1 MSNISICHRALSCH
15 LVIKKK
21 ADVKR
26 LHYDTYPARSSC
38 PAYQGLQHHLCAPNY
53 RERAFLVMMVS
64 QDSQNLAASLPPDHP
79 FAASFT
85 IATRPVE
92 RPSHPSPH
100 HSHMTSLLGP
110 KSRPPRPHLKVDA
123 SLPASKLSQIHQ
135 PLPVK
140 HPNHALYCK
149 TSPATAPSYILQQQ
163 HATGQTRRALM
174 HREALIACG
183 SDTTLGPEQPLS
195 ARHIPQSVDAIRF
208 NKGHARRL
216 SDKFKHL
223 FLTVRRKT
231 SNDEELEETKTSEDL
246 IQAKLADESTL
257 RRQQSD
263 HTLSTEININLEIPP
278 IRPRRSP
285 GTASFLVSRHLSYR
299 QSGRSVFSATSR
311 SSSKSSLSGTSPQ
324 WANRT
329 WRFPVP
335 LNAVMQSSIILEK
348 NGQGLVSQFSDPSS
362 SSSNGSDDSA
372 MPKSKGRSTASPLT
386 DKSSEVDPT
395 MYDKACYY
403 KHGAGDFWDRWRM
416 CSFINEDFRSQKVS
430 LRRVKSLPEM
440 MRRL

>member
-1 MSNISICHRALSCH
+1 
-15 LVIKKK
+15 
-21 ADVKR
+21 
-26 LHYDTYPARSSC
+26 
-38 PAYQGLQHHLCAPNY
+38 
-53 RERAFLVMMVS
+53 MMVS

-79 FAASFT
+79 FAASCT

-110 KSRPPRPHLKVDA
+110 KSRPPRPHLKVDT

-163 HATGQTRRALM
+163 HATEQTRRALM

-299 QSGRSVFSATSR
+299 QSGRSVISATSR
-311 SSSKSSLSGTSPQ
+311 SSSKSSFG
-324 WANRT
+324 
-329 WRFPVP
+329 
-335 LNAVMQSSIILEK
+335 
-348 NGQGLVSQFSDPSS
+348 
-362 SSSNGSDDSA
+362 
-372 MPKSKGRSTASPLT
+372 
-386 DKSSEVDPT
+386 DKSPMGE
-395 MYDKACYY
+395 
-403 KHGAGDFWDRWRM
+403 
-416 CSFINEDFRSQKVS
+416 
-430 LRRVKSLPEM
+430 
-440 MRRL
+440 